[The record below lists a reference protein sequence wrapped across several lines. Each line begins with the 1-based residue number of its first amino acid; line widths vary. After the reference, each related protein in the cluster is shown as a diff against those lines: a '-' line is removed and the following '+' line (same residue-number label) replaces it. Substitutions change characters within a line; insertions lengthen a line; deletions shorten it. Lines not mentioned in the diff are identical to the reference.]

1 MQQKHV
7 FTPQINMDRYWTDLL
22 LTGLSAIST
31 VSVTFLMGVGE
42 PQEGGSGVSEKGGSR
57 KPQYAS

>member
-7 FTPQINMDRYWTDLL
+7 FTPQINMDRYWTDLF

-42 PQEGGSGVSEKGGSR
+42 PQEARVGR
-57 KPQYAS
+57 K